1 MKTTKKLKTLKEKV
15 EILLTKFPELRD
27 DDKLLVT
34 KMWFYELKKYEVEP
48 SLMTAMQFFEIYQ
61 QNVLSNSD
69 LITRSR
75 RKIQE
80 ENPELRG
87 KSWDERHKEGE
98 ETRFDILK

>member
-1 MKTTKKLKTLKEKV
+1 MITTKKLKTLKEKV

-48 SLMTAMQFFEIYQ
+48 TLMSAMQFFEIYQ

-80 ENPELRG
+80 ENPNLRG
-87 KSWDERHKEGE
+87 KTWDERHKEGE
-98 ETRFDILK
+98 ETRFDIIK

>member
-1 MKTTKKLKTLKEKV
+1 MTTTKKLKTLKEKV
-15 EILLTKFPELRD
+15 EILLTKYPELRD

-34 KMWFYELKKYEVEP
+34 KMWFYELKKYGVEP
-48 SLMTAMQFFEIYQ
+48 SLMTAMQFFELYQ

-80 ENPELRG
+80 ENPNLRG
-87 KSWDERHKEGE
+87 KTWDERHKEGE
-98 ETRFDILK
+98 ETRFDFMK

>member
-15 EILLTKFPELRD
+15 KILLTKFTELRD

-34 KMWFYELKKYEVEP
+34 KLWFYELKKYEVEP

-69 LITRSR
+69 LITRAR

-98 ETRFDILK
+98 ETRFDIIK

>member
-15 EILLTKFPELRD
+15 KILLTKFTELRD

-48 SLMTAMQFFEIYQ
+48 SLMTAMQFFQIYQ
-61 QNVLSNSD
+61 QDILSNSD
-69 LITRSR
+69 HITRAK

-87 KSWDERHKEGE
+87 KTWDERHKEGE

>member
-69 LITRSR
+69 LITRAR

-87 KSWDERHKEGE
+87 KSWEERHKEGE